1 MMFDIEQNKAY
12 LRDMLNDAEKERK
25 NREIIRSLFRRNKTE
40 QQDTEETDNSR

>member
-25 NREIIRSLFRRNKTE
+25 NREIIRGLFRRNKSEE
-40 QQDTEETDNSR
+40 QHNENTDAD

>member
-25 NREIIRSLFRRNKTE
+25 NREVIRSLFRRNKAQE
-40 QQDTEETDNSR
+40 QHEEDTESR